1 VHGRYLVEVPDGGGP
16 HHLIVGFHGYGQTAE
31 HHLSALREV
40 PGAGGYALLA
50 VQSLHLFYTRAGDVV
65 GSWMTKQGRE
75 EAIADNIRYVADV
88 VSRVRDEVPAG
99 GKLVYVGYSQ
109 GASMAYRAAARGGH
123 ECHGLAVLGGDMP
136 PDVAD
141 DPSARLP
148 AVLVA
153 RGERDE
159 WYTPEKFDRD
169 VRTLTARGAL
179 ERSLVVDGG
188 HEWTPAFSTELGAF
202 LSRVVGK
209 P

>member
-1 VHGRYLVEVPDGGGP
+1 
-16 HHLIVGFHGYGQTAE
+16 
-31 HHLSALREV
+31 
-40 PGAGGYALLA
+40 
-50 VQSLHLFYTRAGDVV
+50 
-65 GSWMTKQGRE
+65 
-75 EAIADNIRYVADV
+75 
-88 VSRVRDEVPAG
+88 
-99 GKLVYVGYSQ
+99 
-109 GASMAYRAAARGGH
+109 
-123 ECHGLAVLGGDMP
+123 MP